1 MSHLNHVNEVNYA
14 KIVGYGGSVRY
25 NKYVI
30 LRNEKEIRTG
40 LPPDMVKWAESKGVP
55 LSEHWTASHKE
66 KGWMATLYVSVERIT
81 EDEYLRHKK
90 LSNDDVVS
98 KLKLETEVW

>member
-1 MSHLNHVNEVNYA
+1 MNHLNHVGEVNYA

-30 LRNEKEIRTG
+30 LRNAKEIRTG
-40 LPPDMVKWAESKGVP
+40 LPPDMVRWAESKGLV
-55 LSEHWTASHKE
+55 LTEHWTSSHRE
-66 KGWMATLYVSVERIT
+66 KGWMASLYVSVERIG

-90 LSNDDVVS
+90 FSNTDVVN